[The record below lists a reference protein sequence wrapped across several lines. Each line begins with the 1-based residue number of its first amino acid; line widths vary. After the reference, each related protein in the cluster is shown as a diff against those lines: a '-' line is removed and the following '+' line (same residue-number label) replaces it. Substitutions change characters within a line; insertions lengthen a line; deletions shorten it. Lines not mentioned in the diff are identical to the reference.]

1 MKYVP
6 CSDSAFYRKTEYCAY
21 DATCYR
27 MVKDNAKFRRTT
39 DSRDG
44 TVCGSIVVACPC

>member
-1 MKYVP
+1 MKYTS
-6 CSDSAFYRKTEYCAY
+6 CDNTAFFKTSTYCAY

-27 MVKDNAKFRRTT
+27 LVKDNALWKRFT

-44 TVCGSIVVACPC
+44 TVCQRYVSACPC